1 VARVPTPAVLAV
13 DAGSSSVRAS
23 LVDLAEGNVLST
35 GSVATPSCGPE
46 LDLEE
51 LWADLVGV
59 VGELDRDA
67 ADLRAV
73 AVAAQLGTVLADD
86 RGRAVGPALLW
97 GDQRAAAD
105 AERLAESLPSG
116 AAGVVGRRMTA
127 ELPIAKVRR
136 LAREEPAVLGR
147 ARWMLSLKDALV
159 QRLTGRIATDE
170 THASYSGLFDVRRR
184 RWAADL
190 AAAAKFDPHLL
201 PPVWPAT
208 SQIGKVAEDAAAELG
223 VAAGVPVALGGP
235 DGTVGA
241 VGAGA
246 VRAGVTVDVAGT
258 TDVLLHA
265 LDKPLMDPSARLVV
279 NAHAAPGTWTA
290 GGPTG
295 LTGGAV
301 EWTARLLR
309 FASVGDAY
317 TALGRE
323 IEALRPGSD
332 GPLFLTA
339 LGGSRFPTWRS
350 HESGLLARLRPSHGP
365 AHIIR
370 AAQEGAAFTVAEG
383 LDALRQLGA
392 SLDEVVV
399 VGGAAARPSTL
410 QLRADAWNLPVVTVS
425 NREATTIGV
434 AMIAG
439 VAGGV
444 FADLEVAERVLV
456 RRAARYEP
464 DASSSVTL
472 ADARRLWRESA
483 DLHFGDG

>member
-1 VARVPTPAVLAV
+1 LAV

-35 GSVATPSCGPE
+35 GSAATRSSGAE
-46 LDLEE
+46 LDIDE

-59 VGELDRDA
+59 VGELDRDVA
-67 ADLRAV
+67 ELRAI
-73 AVAAQLGTVLADD
+73 AVAAQLGTVLVDD

-97 GDQRAAAD
+97 GDQRASED
-105 AERLAESLPSG
+105 AERLAESLP
-116 AAGVVGRRMTA
+116 AGSRAVVGRRMTA
-127 ELPIAKVRR
+127 ELPVAKVRR
-136 LAREEPAVLGR
+136 LAREEPAAVRR

-159 QRLTGRIATDE
+159 QRLTGEVATDE
-170 THASYSGLFDVRRR
+170 THASYSGLFDVKRRS
-184 RWAADL
+184 WASDL
-190 AAAAKFDPHLL
+190 AAAAEFDPHLL
-201 PPVWPAT
+201 PPVRSAT
-208 SQIGKVAEDAAAELG
+208 SQVGKLADDAAAALG
-223 VAAGVPVALGGP
+223 LAPDVTVAVGGP
-235 DGTVGA
+235 DGTIGA

-279 NAHAAPGTWTA
+279 NVHAAPGTWTA

-317 TALGRE
+317 AALGRE
-323 IEALRPGSD
+323 IEALSPGSE
-332 GPLFLTA
+332 GLLFVTA

-392 SLDEVVV
+392 SLDEVIV

-425 NREATTIGV
+425 NREATTIGA
-434 AMIAG
+434 AMIGG

-444 FADLEVAERVLV
+444 FPDLEVAERVLV

-464 DASSSVTL
+464 DPSSSVVL
-472 ADARRLWRESA
+472 ANARRLWRESA
-483 DLHFGDG
+483 DLQFGDG